1 MRALEFTTKI
11 KEDISRRGFLKG
23 LTGVGAGAAGLAAIN
38 SHFRKPGQDQTTTAE
53 VPNAT
58 ADQST
63 EIKTDKAAQQ
73 IQSVDDQGVRSLK
86 FVTRLKQVA
95 DSLGVQAD
103 DLLKVMY
110 FETKGT
116 LDHTITNAIG
126 ATGLI
131 QFMPAT
137 ARSLGTS
144 TDELRR
150 MTATQQL
157 DYVYAYY
164 KDKIK
169 PGMKASDIYLATL
182 LPVALRLSDKT
193 VIAQRGSKQLVPGAE
208 FSKNRMYKQNPVFAK
223 PGKTHYTI
231 ADIRSMIDSRSAPTV
246 ASLLEPK

>member
-23 LTGVGAGAAGLAAIN
+23 LAGVGAGAAGLAALN
-38 SHFRKPGQDQTTTAE
+38 PQFRRPGQDQTTTE

-63 EIKTDKAAQQ
+63 EVKPGKVAQQ
-73 IQSVDDQGVRSLK
+73 IQSIADQGVKSIK
-86 FVTRLKQVA
+86 FVMKLKQVA
-95 DSLGVQAD
+95 DSLGVHPD

-116 LDHTITNAIG
+116 LDHTITNALG

-131 QFMPAT
+131 QFMPKT
-137 ARSLGTS
+137 AESLGTT
-144 TDELRR
+144 TDALRR

-164 KDKIK
+164 KNKIK

-182 LPVALRLSDKT
+182 LPVTLRLPDKT
-193 VIAQRGSKQLVPGAE
+193 VIAQRGNKQLVPGTE

-231 ADIRSMIDSRSAPTV
+231 ADIRAVIDSRPAPTV